1 MTNLLDWAERNLK
14 TVEQD
19 GASVAVVKLITAHD
33 GEVWE
38 TWHAP
43 FPEAADWA
51 TGAEGFLR
59 SLENEWPNRAVSVV
73 FVASSAGGE
82 VLSRLPARVQGK
94 NKAQGAPW
102 NTDQA
107 AFSMAMDNAALT
119 MEKLQRLCNSQLDAS
134 RKIAE
139 SNAVTIFQQS
149 EYIKLLRQNAVM
161 GESES
166 PDALGRLIGEHA
178 EDFIELG
185 KLALKAYSSKV
196 PSTTKPTGA
205 VAALKK
211 VAKE

>member
-43 FPEAADWA
+43 FPEPADWA

-119 MEKLQRLCNSQLDAS
+119 MEKLQRLCNAQLDSA

-139 SNAVTIFQQS
+139 SNAVTIYQQT
-149 EYIKLLRQNAVM
+149 ELIKLMRQNAAM
-161 GESES
+161 DESES
-166 PDALGRLIGEHA
+166 PDALGKLIGDHA
-178 EDFIELG
+178 EDFVELG

-196 PSTTKPTGA
+196 PSTTGA

-211 VAKE
+211 AK